1 MRFRLPTCLG
11 VLLLAASCGPPT
23 QPLQAPAP
31 ARFLLQARPEEVL
44 KTTASVLTRL
54 GWDVTINSPAE
65 GVVRAVSNAQGGGNR
80 HWMRCPEGYTW
91 WGPGLPRST
100 MAVRLDAA
108 LGLEGSN
115 VTISARV
122 VRAYAYDRYFRET
135 TLITCV
141 SSGEIERAL
150 ADSLRVKYP

>member
-1 MRFRLPTCLG
+1 
-11 VLLLAASCGPPT
+11 
-23 QPLQAPAP
+23 
-31 ARFLLQARPEEVL
+31 VL

-65 GVVRAVSNAQGGGNR
+65 GVVRALSNAPGGGNR

-122 VRAYAYDRYFRET
+122 VRAYAYDRYLRET